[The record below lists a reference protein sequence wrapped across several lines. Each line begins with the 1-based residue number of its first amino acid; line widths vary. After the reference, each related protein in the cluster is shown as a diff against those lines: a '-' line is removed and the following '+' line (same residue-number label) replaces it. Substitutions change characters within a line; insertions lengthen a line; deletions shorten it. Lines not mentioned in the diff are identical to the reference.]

1 MPIFQGA
8 ERIKSVYYAGSKISE
23 AYFGSDLVYRSGPQY
38 QTIIDALEAEP
49 NVDKWQFDS
58 SGELLINTSTMP
70 QYYKK
75 TSYFKDSIG
84 LNIAFILSPGD
95 SFTLLYDASGTRR
108 DGGVS
113 IHHDGNAVV
122 LDSAG
127 NAGKYYW
134 GDEQVTHATTGS
146 ALIVITRLGVSVN
159 NSFYHASDSL
169 TAYVMSGATT
179 KLSGSV
185 SSDLYFRA
193 VINGDYGVQK
203 SNYPAD
209 SYYKAGVFK
218 VPIDLA
224 GALLA

>member
-75 TSYFKDSIG
+75 ASYFKDSIG

-113 IHHDGNAVV
+113 IHHDGNAAV
-122 LDSAG
+122 LDPAG
-127 NAGKYYW
+127 GSGSYYW
-134 GDEQVTHATTGS
+134 GKQVAHTATGS

-203 SNYPAD
+203 GNYPAD
-209 SYYKAGVFK
+209 SYYKGGVFK

-224 GALLA
+224 GELLA

>member
-75 TSYFKDSIG
+75 ASYIKDVIG

-95 SFTLLYDASGTRR
+95 SFTLLYDASGTRN

-122 LDSAG
+122 LDATG
-127 NAGKYYW
+127 GGGKYYW
-134 GDEQVTHATTGS
+134 GEQVTHTTTGP
-146 ALIVITRLGVSVN
+146 ALIVVTILGVSVN
-159 NSFYHASDSL
+159 NSFYHANNLL
-169 TAYVMSGATT
+169 TAYVMKWVTT
-179 KLSGSV
+179 KLSGNV

-193 VINGDYGVQK
+193 VINGDYGVQNGK
-203 SNYPAD
+203 SPTD
-209 SYYKAGVFK
+209 SYYKGGVFK

-224 GALLA
+224 GELLA